1 MVSAAGSNALVSIM
15 PSLAAALEVPDVWI
29 SLSSSW
35 AAVLWMVC
43 APRWARR
50 SDRRGRKAM
59 MAVGLWGF
67 TGSMAL
73 GGVFLWL
80 GLNGMIGGVT
90 TLLLFMAARSLYGLF
105 GSAAPPAVQAYAAAR
120 TPPEER
126 TRIMALVASSFGL
139 GTVIGPALAPL
150 MLLPGLG
157 MAGPCLAFAFIGLA
171 VLVALR
177 LGLPHDSPGW
187 EARGQPVSEPQ
198 GQGVEAL
205 GHHAHPQPEAVRL
218 GWREPRIAPWIIS
231 MMLGFHAQATVAGV
245 TGFLVIDRL
254 ALRGDPEA
262 AAGYVALVMMA
273 GALATLVA
281 QWGLIPN
288 LHLGPRKASLWGLLV
303 AAVGAAL
310 LASAQGLHAL
320 ALGFAVSSVGFGL
333 FRPGV
338 TSGASLAVERHEQG
352 AIAGITASI
361 AGSAFIVTPTIGVW
375 LYGHSVWGALGTTIF
390 LCLAA
395 AAIGRRGMV
404 RD

>member
-1 MVSAAGSNALVSIM
+1 
-15 PSLAAALEVPDVWI
+15 
-29 SLSSSW
+29 
-35 AAVLWMVC
+35 
-43 APRWARR
+43 
-50 SDRRGRKAM
+50 
-59 MAVGLWGF
+59 
-67 TGSMAL
+67 
-73 GGVFLWL
+73 
-80 GLNGMIGGVT
+80 
-90 TLLLFMAARSLYGLF
+90 MAARSLYGLY
-105 GSAAPPAVQAYAAAR
+105 GSASPPAVQAYAAAR

-150 MLLPGLG
+150 MLFPGLG
-157 MAGPCLAFAFIGLA
+157 MAGPCIAFAVIGLA
-171 VLVALR
+171 VLIALR
-177 LGLPHDSPGW
+177 LGLPDDSPGW

-198 GQGVEAL
+198 GQGPEAL
-205 GHHAHPQPEAVRL
+205 GHDALAQKDAVRL
-218 GWREPRIAPWIIS
+218 SWREARIAPWIAS
-231 MMLGFHAQATVAGV
+231 MALGVHAQATITGV

-303 AAVGAAL
+303 AASGAAL

-320 ALGFAVSSVGFGL
+320 ALGFAVSSLGFGL

-352 AIAGITASI
+352 AIAGITASV
-361 AGSAFIVTPTIGVW
+361 AGSAFILTPTLGVW
-375 LYGHSVWGALGTTIF
+375 LYGHSAWAALGTTIF
-390 LCLAA
+390 LCFAA
-395 AAIGRRGMV
+395 VAIGRGGMA